1 MLLFRQRGDAR
12 QRPGEQ
18 EKKKNVNKHTNNL
31 CLIVLIVLVS
41 FVLPHIWAKRKMIRS
56 GGYDYKS
63 GGGFC
68 CFLIVLISFMAANVV
83 ISAAGR

>member
-1 MLLFRQRGDAR
+1 MF
-12 QRPGEQ
+12 
-18 EKKKNVNKHTNNL
+18 
-31 CLIVLIVLVS
+31 CLIVFSVL
-41 FVLPHIWAKRKMIRS
+41 FFNMFYQIFGPRGS

-68 CFLIVLISFMAANVV
+68 CFLIVLISFMAVNFV